1 MKSLGLCGLRPC
13 SCRVQA
19 SKEDAWATIS
29 TLCPADGEEGVGR
42 RSSDR
47 KQHRPRTNT
56 EVHLHRADR
65 AKTASRC
72 CAERLSHRCSC
83 SPTGY
88 LWSLGSCGSC
98 SSRKVRTQSACW
110 LASEVCGCGG
120 TEDVLK
126 TPAAHIFDRL
136 SKVFFNTCETETIH
150 YKAYEENIYR
160 PIKLQ
165 NPSDVH
171 LRHTNNKHTL
181 NTDIVCCVNVKRL
194 QLFMYWSE
202 KMWKERNW
210 LWSCLTQ
217 CHSEVSTLWLEC
229 SF

>member
-56 EVHLHRADR
+56 EVHLHRA
-65 AKTASRC
+65 TAPKLLPDAAPSV
-72 CAERLSHRCSC
+72 SHRCSC

-88 LWSLGSCGSC
+88 LWSLGSCGLC
-98 SSRKVRTQSACW
+98 SSRKVRTQSACS

-120 TEDVLK
+120 TEVVLK
-126 TPAAHIFDRL
+126 T
-136 SKVFFNTCETETIH
+136 SSTCI
-150 YKAYEENIYR
+150 
-160 PIKLQ
+160 
-165 NPSDVH
+165 
-171 LRHTNNKHTL
+171 
-181 NTDIVCCVNVKRL
+181 
-194 QLFMYWSE
+194 
-202 KMWKERNW
+202 
-210 LWSCLTQ
+210 
-217 CHSEVSTLWLEC
+217 
-229 SF
+229 